1 MKIFWKVSTKR
12 GYEIR
17 NNLRPPLLCTI
28 KTQPKRTN
36 QQAFPAC
43 RTGQAILGT
52 KGRRI
57 ETSMPEMTGPRVE
70 LQSDEKVMTEAKSE
84 DRTPGDCNQWLA
96 KGQCSCSFK
105 HDMSKR
111 GIGKVNVIDRVLF
124 PRDLDHREKAMKMR
138 KGPRKVPAR
147 LENGVT
153 FVFQLPERKVL
164 DTVLRLLSSART
176 RQTQDE

>member
-1 MKIFWKVSTKR
+1 MNITLR
-12 GYEIR
+12 GDDCQGFGAQWDEVLLSLKETPNEDILEGQHKTR
-17 NNLRPPLLCTI
+17 LRDSEQFKATFALH
-28 KTQPKRTN
+28 N
-36 QQAFPAC
+36 QDTAQKNEPASSS
-43 RTGQAILGT
+43 RLQNWSSNPWT

-96 KGQCSCSFK
+96 NGQCSCSFK

-111 GIGKVNVIDRVLF
+111 GNGKVNVIDRVLF
-124 PRDLDHREKAMKMR
+124 PRDLDHGEKTIKMC

-147 LENGVT
+147 L
-153 FVFQLPERKVL
+153 
-164 DTVLRLLSSART
+164 
-176 RQTQDE
+176 